1 MDQLYTTAL
10 SPLLMF
16 LNALEAFQ
24 VGRFSSK
31 SCIYKTK
38 NEKGVCQYGCLEQQ
52 MNNESFKQEYMIK
65 EPLENQ
71 TEQKKPTDAILKH
84 SIYNPMVFSAGAIN

>member
-1 MDQLYTTAL
+1 
-10 SPLLMF
+10 MF

-31 SCIYKTK
+31 SCILKTK

-52 MNNESFKQEYMIK
+52 MDNESFKEEDLIK
-65 EPLENQ
+65 EQLKNQ
-71 TEQKKPTDAILKH
+71 TEQKKANRCDPKTLKLQTNGILCG
-84 SIYNPMVFSAGAIN
+84 SY